1 MKLIY
6 WYQKECET
14 EEGDQKLPRMPRSR
28 AALNVS
34 KVAEVR
40 QKKEQ
45 EKAEFDIV
53 KYEVKSKEQAAE
65 LERLI
70 VDIEDKIE
78 EFGSEH
84 PTTLDVINTFA
95 ELSYTTREFVDAEEW
110 FRKAWEGRVR
120 AQTKYEISL
129 KDEPGPA
136 SAINGYLGD
145 TYKIYDLRIFQTQH
159 RLAKSLEELLQ
170 YKEAEEMYKESLAGL
185 EHVLETV
192 EHEEL
197 IPCIDGYAIALH
209 QQGEKRYPD
218 SLAMYRRL
226 LSLQQKFN
234 GDLEPSTLQ
243 VVNRLATVLRDMGL
257 LEEAEQLAMSSVENC
272 TKVMGKD
279 HPVTQQCI
287 EIVRVLYILPLSLF
301 AFIRCLYTP

>member
-110 FRKAWEGRVR
+110 FRKA
-120 AQTKYEISL
+120 
-129 KDEPGPA
+129 
-136 SAINGYLGD
+136 
-145 TYKIYDLRIFQTQH
+145 
-159 RLAKSLEELLQ
+159 
-170 YKEAEEMYKESLAGL
+170 
-185 EHVLETV
+185 
-192 EHEEL
+192 
-197 IPCIDGYAIALH
+197 
-209 QQGEKRYPD
+209 
-218 SLAMYRRL
+218 
-226 LSLQQKFN
+226 
-234 GDLEPSTLQ
+234 
-243 VVNRLATVLRDMGL
+243 
-257 LEEAEQLAMSSVENC
+257 
-272 TKVMGKD
+272 
-279 HPVTQQCI
+279 
-287 EIVRVLYILPLSLF
+287 
-301 AFIRCLYTP
+301 